1 MRMEQL
7 RCLVDVAQTKSMT
20 KTAER
25 LFISPQAVS
34 KSIKQL
40 EQELDTELLIRNSMG
55 VTPTKIGEYVVERAK
70 TMLGEEEKIGQMI
83 AESKQ
88 QSNQENTFS
97 IRICSTSAIT
107 NIVLPSILARYESRG
122 IHIIPRI
129 TMVDSL
135 QEVLDQVE
143 QGESDIGLLTY
154 NEEALFRK
162 FVSYQHILDMDLLAR
177 DEQVVVMNA
186 HAYQSGQKMVSM
198 EDFHGHFCCMFCI
211 MPVEEMR
218 NDAIST
224 HVMRSNDAD
233 FHRAMIKQANAYV
246 LMPRLAYQH
255 FFPGR
260 SYVAL
265 PLEFERPP
273 MLHAAVYRK
282 GTREELRN
290 FATLVRISMQ

>member
-7 RCLVDVAQTKSMT
+7 KCLVDVAQTKSMT

-25 LFISPQAVS
+25 LFITPQAVS

-40 EQELDTELLIRNSMG
+40 EQELDIELLVRTSMG
-55 VTPTKIGEYVVERAK
+55 VSTTKIGAYVVERAK
-70 TMLGEEEKIGQMI
+70 IILEEEEKIGHMI

-88 QSNQENTFS
+88 QGNQENTFS

-107 NIVLPSILARYESRG
+107 NIVLPSILAKYESRG

-129 TMVDSL
+129 VMVDSL
-135 QEVLDQVE
+135 QEALDRVA
-143 QGESDIGLLTY
+143 QGECDIGLLTY
-154 NEEALFRK
+154 NEQALFRK
-162 FVSYQHILDMDLLAR
+162 FMSYQHVLDMDLLAR
-177 DEQVVVMNA
+177 DEQVVVMDA
-186 HAYQSGQKMVSM
+186 HAYQPGQRLISM

-211 MPVEEMR
+211 MPVEEIR
-218 NDAIST
+218 DDAVSA

-255 FFPGR
+255 FFTSK
-260 SYVAL
+260 SYIAL
-265 PLEFERPP
+265 PLEIELPP

-282 GTREELRN
+282 DCREELHH
-290 FATLVRISMQ
+290 FASLVRISLQ